1 MNDNKVG
8 LAVVVYIVIL
18 NIEQW
23 QAEITEWKTCHKFFF
38 SLSIKNQITEKKLNQ
53 LCQTWSIQ

>member
-8 LAVVVYIVIL
+8 LAVVVNIVKL

-23 QAEITEWKTCHKFFF
+23 QAEITEWKTCYKFFF
-38 SLSIKNQITEKKLNQ
+38 SLSIKNQITEKN
-53 LCQTWSIQ
+53 